1 VSDDSRLTVLFI
13 LCYTDGDVILE
24 SPVHPV
30 TEGDS
35 VTLTCTFRHQ
45 GTNPKLNTDFYKDGT
60 LIKNETTGEM
70 TIPTVSKSDE
80 GFYKC
85 KSGEGESPESWVTV
99 RGDKMC
105 MITTKLPFYYLC

>member
-1 VSDDSRLTVLFI
+1 MIYI
-13 LCYTDGDVILE
+13 LCFTDGDVILE

-35 VTLTCTFRHQ
+35 VTLTCTFRYQ
-45 GTNPKLNTDFYKDGT
+45 ETNPKLKTDFYKDGV

-80 GFYKC
+80 GLYKC

-99 RGDKMC
+99 RGEKTL
-105 MITTKLPFYYLC
+105 MITI